1 MQQSAN
7 TADKARVIVKE
18 ATAVGKATLEMVREM
33 KNKVQQQQLQLY
45 GLVLYAAAAARGLLL
60 AGIYNTQS
68 CRAPIVQIQC
78 EVIVN
83 IRDLLTVQSL
93 RVMNL
98 CNLKA
103 YVERAIEQSGNKN
116 IVSVKIVSSN

>member
-1 MQQSAN
+1 
-7 TADKARVIVKE
+7 
-18 ATAVGKATLEMVREM
+18 
-33 KNKVQQQQLQLY
+33 VQ
-45 GLVLYAAAAARGLLL
+45 
-60 AGIYNTQS
+60 TQ
-68 CRAPIVQIQC
+68 R

-98 CNLKA
+98 RNLKA
-103 YVERAIEQSGNKN
+103 YVERVIEQSGNKN